1 MNQIICVKW
10 GDKYPS
16 SYVNRLY
23 DMIEKNMTAD
33 FVLYCLTDDA
43 RDIYPKVKPLP
54 LVNTEISGWWHKLSL
69 FQKDFHQLEGEL
81 LYMDL
86 DVVIVGGLDDFFSY
100 KPGSFLIAEDL
111 QTRGYNSSVFRFN
124 IGSQPQV
131 WDEFLEN
138 SAQVMNDYYG
148 DQNWITE
155 KVGDAGL
162 WPEQWV
168 VSFKKQCRARI
179 KNSYGIIGK
188 WLRKIGVMT
197 VTGEAIIPEGARV
210 IQFHG
215 KPDPDDVMDG
225 PYDIYRKAPWIKEY
239 RG

>member
-1 MNQIICVKW
+1 
-10 GDKYPS
+10 
-16 SYVNRLY
+16 
-23 DMIEKNMTAD
+23 
-33 FVLYCLTDDA
+33 
-43 RDIYPKVKPLP
+43 
-54 LVNTEISGWWHKLSL
+54 
-69 FQKDFHQLEGEL
+69 
-81 LYMDL
+81 MDL